1 MSNITRQKKKKN
13 SILVKRMMIILD
25 NMLEQVGR
33 ENLNLDFLYKRP
45 ILLNYKSFDDMIIMV
60 VMN

>member
-1 MSNITRQKKKKN
+1 MSNITRQKKI

-25 NMLEQVGR
+25 KMLEKVGR

>member
-1 MSNITRQKKKKN
+1 MSNITRQKKI

>member
-1 MSNITRQKKKKN
+1 
-13 SILVKRMMIILD
+13 MMIISD
-25 NMLEQVGR
+25 KMLEKVGR

-45 ILLNYKSFDDMIIMV
+45 ILLNYKSFDDTKIVV